1 MTHTASRMNPPAE
14 ALAQRGRESRRVYEG
29 DWHIWTEAE
38 IDGFTVAWGV
48 PRTVAE
54 MVLNLEQLEAAAA
67 RHVSLENLGLLAQKV
82 EEWGWLRYKDGQY
95 AERERYQEQGE

>member
-1 MTHTASRMNPPAE
+1 MNHTASRMNPPAE
-14 ALAQRGRESRRVYEG
+14 ALAYER
-29 DWHIWTEAE
+29 DWHIWTDQE
-38 IDGFTVAWGV
+38 IDDYTVAWGV

-67 RHVSLENLGLLAQKV
+67 RHVSMENLGDLAQRIAA
-82 EEWGWLRYKDGQY
+82 WGAEMCRGGQM